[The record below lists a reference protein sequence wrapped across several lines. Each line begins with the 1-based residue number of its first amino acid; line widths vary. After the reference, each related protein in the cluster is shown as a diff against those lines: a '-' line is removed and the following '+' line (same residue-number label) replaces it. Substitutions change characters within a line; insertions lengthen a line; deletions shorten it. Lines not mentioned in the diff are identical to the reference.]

1 MKMTK
6 RRKADAQLVETART
20 YKLDEA
26 IAILK
31 KAKAVKFDASVDVQ
45 VKLNADANVSDQV
58 VRGTTAL
65 PHGTGR
71 QIRVV
76 VLTKDEAG
84 NAAKAAGADF
94 VGGDDLI
101 QKIMQGWMEFDVVV
115 ASPSLMK
122 DIAKLGKVLGP
133 RGLMPSPKAGTVT
146 ENLAEAV
153 KEIKKGRV
161 EFKMDKQSNLHSSI
175 GRLSFDNT
183 KIADNAR
190 AFMNSVVSAK
200 PKGVKGAF
208 VVKAHLSSTMGPG
221 ITLDMSEIAREGA
234 DDEQ

>member
-6 RRKADAQLVETART
+6 RRKNDSQLTENARA

-26 IAILK
+26 VAILK
-31 KAKAVKFDASVDVQ
+31 KAKAVKFDSSVDIQ
-45 VKLNADANVSDQV
+45 IKLNADANVSDQV
-58 VRGTTAL
+58 VRGTTSL

-71 QIRVV
+71 KIRVA

-84 NAAKAAGADF
+84 NAAKAAGADY

-101 QKIMQGWMEFDVVV
+101 AKIMGGWMEFDVVV

-175 GRLSFDNT
+175 GRLSFDNA
-183 KIADNAR
+183 KITDNAR
-190 AFMNSVVSAK
+190 AFVNSVVASK

-221 ITLDMSEIAREGA
+221 VELEMSEIVREGA

>member
-1 MKMTK
+1 MTK
-6 RRKADAQLVETART
+6 RRKADAQLIDSSRS

-26 IAILK
+26 VGVLK
-31 KAKAVKFDASVDVQ
+31 KAKPVKFDSSVDIQ
-45 VKLNADANVSDQV
+45 IKLNADANVSDQV

-84 NAAKAAGADF
+84 NAAKAAGADH

-101 QKIMQGWMEFDVVV
+101 QKIMQGWMDFDVVV

-146 ENLAEAV
+146 DQLADAV
-153 KEIKKGRV
+153 REIKKGRV
-161 EFKMDKQSNLHSSI
+161 EFKMDKQSNLHASI
-175 GRLSFDNT
+175 GRLSFDNA
-183 KIADNAR
+183 KLVENVR
-190 AFMNSVVSAK
+190 AFLNSVVASK

-221 ITLDMSEIAREGA
+221 VQLEMSEIVREGVE
-234 DDEQ
+234 DEQ

>member
-1 MKMTK
+1 MKLSK
-6 RRKADAQLVETART
+6 RRKADLQIFEAGKI
-20 YKLDEA
+20 YKIEEA
-26 IAILK
+26 VGLLK
-31 KAKAVKFDASVDVQ
+31 KAKAVKFDSSVDIQ
-45 VKLNADANVSDQV
+45 MKLNADANVSDQV

-84 NAAKAAGADF
+84 NAAKAAGADA
-94 VGGDDLI
+94 VGGEDLI
-101 QKIMQGWMEFDVVV
+101 QKIMGGWMEFDVVV

-175 GRLSFDNT
+175 GRMSFDNA
-183 KIADNAR
+183 KLVDNAR
-190 AFMNSVVSAK
+190 AFVNSVVASK

-208 VVKAHLSSTMGPG
+208 IARAHMSSTMGPG
-221 ITLDMSEIAREGA
+221 LHLDLSELVREGA

>member
-1 MKMTK
+1 MTK
-6 RRKADAQLVETART
+6 RRKADSQLIDTTRS

-26 IAILK
+26 VAILK
-31 KAKAVKFDASVDVQ
+31 KAKPVKFDSSVDIQ

-58 VRGTTAL
+58 VRGTTTL

-84 NAAKAAGADF
+84 NAAKAAGADH
-94 VGGDDLI
+94 VGGDDMI
-101 QKIMQGWMEFDVVV
+101 AKIMGGWMEFDVVV

-146 ENLAEAV
+146 DNLAEAV

-175 GRLSFDNT
+175 GRLSFDNA

-190 AFMNSVVSAK
+190 AFMNSVVASK
-200 PKGVKGAF
+200 PKGVKGTF
-208 VVKAHLSSTMGPG
+208 VMKAHLSSTMGPG
-221 ITLDMSEIAREGA
+221 ITLEMSEIVREGVE
-234 DDEQ
+234 DEQ

>member
-1 MKMTK
+1 MTK
-6 RRKADAQLVETART
+6 RRKADAQLVENGRV

-26 IAILK
+26 VAILK
-31 KAKAVKFDASVDVQ
+31 KAKAVKFDASVDIQ

-71 QIRVV
+71 QVRVV

-84 NAAKAAGADF
+84 NAAKAAGADH

-101 QKIMQGWMEFDVVV
+101 QKIMQGWMDFDVVV
-115 ASPSLMK
+115 ASPGLMK
-122 DIAKLGKVLGP
+122 EIAKLGKVLGP

-161 EFKMDKQSNLHSSI
+161 EFKMDKQSNMHSSI
-175 GRLSFDNT
+175 GRLSFDNA
-183 KIADNAR
+183 KLVDNTR
-190 AFMNSVVSAK
+190 AFMNSVVASK
-200 PKGVKGAF
+200 PKGVKGTF

-221 ITLDMSEIAREGA
+221 IELELSEIAREGA

>member
-1 MKMTK
+1 MKLTK
-6 RRKADAQLVETART
+6 RRKADSKLVDTARV
-20 YKLDEA
+20 YKVDEA
-26 IAILK
+26 VAILK
-31 KAKAVKFDASVDVQ
+31 KAHPVKFDQSVDIQ

-58 VRGTTAL
+58 VRGTTTL

-71 QIRVV
+71 QIRVA

-84 NAAKAAGADF
+84 NAAKAAGADH

-115 ASPSLMK
+115 ASPGLMK

-146 ENLAEAV
+146 DNLAEAV
-153 KEIKKGRV
+153 REIKKGRV
-161 EFKMDKQSNLHSSI
+161 EFKMDKQSNMHASV
-175 GRLSFDNT
+175 GRLSFDNA

-190 AFMNSVVSAK
+190 AFMNSVVTSK
-200 PKGVKGAF
+200 PKGVKGTF

-221 ITLDMSEIAREGA
+221 VELDLTEIAREGA

>member
-1 MKMTK
+1 MTK
-6 RRKADAQLVETART
+6 RRKADSQLTENGRA

-26 IAILK
+26 VAILK
-31 KAKAVKFDASVDVQ
+31 KARPVKFDASVDIQ

-84 NAAKAAGADF
+84 NAAKAAGADH

-101 QKIMQGWMEFDVVV
+101 AKIMQGWMEFDVVV

-161 EFKMDKQSNLHSSI
+161 EFKMDKQSNMHSSI
-175 GRLSFDNT
+175 GRLSFDNA
-183 KIADNAR
+183 KIVDNAR
-190 AFMNSVVSAK
+190 AFMNSVVASK
-200 PKGVKGAF
+200 PKGVKGTF
-208 VVKAHLSSTMGPG
+208 VLKAHLSSTMGPG
-221 ITLDMSEIAREGA
+221 VELEMSEIVREGVE
-234 DDEQ
+234 DEQ

>member
-1 MKMTK
+1 MTK
-6 RRKADAQLVETART
+6 RRKADSQLLESARV

-26 IAILK
+26 VAVLK
-31 KAKAVKFDASVDVQ
+31 KAKPVKFDSSVDIQ

-94 VGGDDLI
+94 VGGDDMI

-146 ENLAEAV
+146 ENLADAV

-175 GRLSFDNT
+175 GRLSFDNA
-183 KIADNAR
+183 KIVDNAR
-190 AFMNSVVSAK
+190 AFMNSVVGAK

-221 ITLDMSEIAREGA
+221 IELDMSEIVREGA

>member
-1 MKMTK
+1 MTK
-6 RRKADAQLVETART
+6 RRKADMQLTENGRA

-26 IAILK
+26 VAILK
-31 KAKAVKFDASVDVQ
+31 KAKPVKFDASVDIQ

-84 NAAKAAGADF
+84 NAAKAAGADH
-94 VGGDDLI
+94 VGGEDLI
-101 QKIMQGWMEFDVVV
+101 TKIMQGWMEFDVVV

-161 EFKMDKQSNLHSSI
+161 EFKMDKQSNMHSSI
-175 GRLSFDNT
+175 GRLSFDNA

-190 AFMNSVVSAK
+190 AFMNSVVASK
-200 PKGVKGAF
+200 PKGVKGTF

-221 ITLDMSEIAREGA
+221 VELEMSEIVREGA